1 MWENKWKL
9 FPLQKSIF
17 IMLSLG
23 VKKLKKKTK
32 KEKTN
37 KKQPNTYY
45 YFEIEKKL
53 IYWYWI
59 LLWHSFT
66 SQQAMW
72 RVSFTVRLVKHL
84 LVKESKL

>member
-1 MWENKWKL
+1 
-9 FPLQKSIF
+9 
-17 IMLSLG
+17 MLSLG

-53 IYWYWI
+53 IY
-59 LLWHSFT
+59 
-66 SQQAMW
+66 
-72 RVSFTVRLVKHL
+72 
-84 LVKESKL
+84 